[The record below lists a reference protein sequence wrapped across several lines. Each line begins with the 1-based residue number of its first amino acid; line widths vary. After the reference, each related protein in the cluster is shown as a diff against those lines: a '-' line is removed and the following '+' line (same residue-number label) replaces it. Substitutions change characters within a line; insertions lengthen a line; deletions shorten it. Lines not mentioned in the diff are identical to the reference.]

1 MPEKGKTDIF
11 SIFQPFPLGIAVA
24 SATSNNDPE
33 TLEALV
39 KWKNKGSLSPPT
51 RELTGC
57 TSTCSPMFL
66 ACTQEYNQCIDPL
79 YALGYRIN
87 LPKDVK
93 RIINQI
99 MKLDSISNKIQF
111 WWYMVKG
118 SEDPHEFD
126 DEGNQLA
133 IKEEGLKRNPKN
145 IFDNR
150 DQDSVERS
158 LLLKA
163 YSNPHYLAACYK
175 FNSDT
180 FEKHQNRKLLV
191 RRGLGI
197 FDPLRKSLAIARYAE
212 LLSIYDCEYTNEYSE
227 LNKVQ
232 R

>member
-1 MPEKGKTDIF
+1 
-11 SIFQPFPLGIAVA
+11 
-24 SATSNNDPE
+24 
-33 TLEALV
+33 
-39 KWKNKGSLSPPT
+39 
-51 RELTGC
+51 
-57 TSTCSPMFL
+57 MFL

-118 SEDPHEFD
+118 SEDPHELN

-133 IKEEGLKRNPKN
+133 IKEKSLKRNPKN
-145 IFDNR
+145 IFDYKE

-163 YSNPHYLAACYK
+163 YSNPHYLAAVY
-175 FNSDT
+175 
-180 FEKHQNRKLLV
+180 EKHKDQKLLAKRV
-191 RRGLGI
+191 N
-197 FDPLRKSLAIARYAE
+197 FDPPRKSLAIARYAE

-227 LNKVQ
+227 LNKVG